1 MAGGRE
7 GFQISA
13 KLQKGVP
20 DVQIELDEQ
29 MTDRIIEAVRLQKAE
44 EGDGDGTGRKR
55 ISISLEQLD
64 VDLAHNQ
71 SFGMMRAST
80 GCISNP
86 GGPGC

>member
-1 MAGGRE
+1 MKDDGKGV
-7 GFQISA
+7 QISA

-20 DVQIELDEQ
+20 DLKIELDEAV
-29 MTDRIIEAVRLQKAE
+29 TKKIAEAA
-44 EGDGDGTGRKR
+44 GRGK
-55 ISISLEQLD
+55 ITISLDTLD

-71 SFGMMRAST
+71 SFGMMSAST

>member
-1 MAGGRE
+1 MEAKDKAGLHV
-7 GFQISA
+7 SA

-20 DVQIELDEQ
+20 DLHVELDEAV
-29 MTDRIIEAVRLQKAE
+29 TKKIAEAAGK
-44 EGDGDGTGRKR
+44 GKIT
-55 ISISLEQLD
+55 ISLDRLD